1 MMKELS
7 RIKYHNIREYWKKE
21 MIDFSFWLSKKENLE
36 LLSAT
41 IGIDLELIKREATEN
56 SRLRVD
62 ILAKNKKT
70 EERIIIENQLEETDF
85 SHLGKLLTYASIFN
99 SNTIIWIVKD
109 IKPEHE
115 FTINWFNQNSKEKIN
130 IFLIRIQI
138 VSISNSPLAPLFTIV
153 SKPEKHIMPKIKES
167 FGMETIELIEKR
179 DKIEKAVLDSR
190 IIEFFDKYLTIN
202 RRYTKRKY
210 DQNDSG
216 ILDIL
221 KSHNSELFI
230 KYNGKF
236 TREIKRDLYLW
247 ADFRQLK
254 INQKQFDR
262 NGNRDFKSG
271 GKEYF
276 VITP

>member
-1 MMKELS
+1 MKELS
-7 RIKYHNIREYWKKE
+7 RIKYHNIREFWKNE
-21 MIDFSFWLSKKENLE
+21 MTDFSFWLSKKENLE

-70 EERIIIENQLEETDF
+70 EQRIIIENQLEETDF

-115 FTINWFNQNSKEKIN
+115 YTINWFNLNSKEKIN
-130 IFLIRIQI
+130 IFLIRVQI

-167 FGMETIELIEKR
+167 FGLETIELIEKR
-179 DKIEKAVLDSR
+179 DKIEKEVLDSR
-190 IIEFFDKYLTIN
+190 IIEFFDKYLTPN
-202 RRYTKRKY
+202 KRYTKRKY

-221 KSHNSELFI
+221 KSHNIELFM

-236 TREIKRDLYLW
+236 TREIKRDLHLW

-262 NGNRDFKSG
+262 TGNRDFKSG